1 MRPTRM
7 ATSSRNTVSYT
18 HLDVYKRQ
26 EEGQTKTEL
35 MIYSKIADE
44 LTTLVSADWGQHAL
58 HPSWSADGSDIYYQ
72 FTKEEEVEDTT
83 VTTAHLWSIAAG
95 GGDPSVIL
103 EDSAVQL
110 PAMRP
115 KVGGGF
121 TQEADDALSSPC
133 LDAVGG

>member
-1 MRPTRM
+1 MWSPDGDQVAFELLHR
-7 ATSSRNTVSYT
+7 YWW
-18 HLDVYKRQ
+18 

-35 MIYSKIADE
+35 MIYSKVADE
-44 LTTLVSADWGQHAL
+44 LTTLVSTDWGQHAL

-115 KVGGGF
+115 KVGGDF